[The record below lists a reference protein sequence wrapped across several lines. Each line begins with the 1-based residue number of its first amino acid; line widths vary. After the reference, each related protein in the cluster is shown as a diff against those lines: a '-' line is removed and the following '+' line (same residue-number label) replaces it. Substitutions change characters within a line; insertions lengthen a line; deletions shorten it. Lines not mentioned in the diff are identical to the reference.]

1 MYYIETVAAF
11 NDVFWSMAE
20 SCAVCIPSGAI
31 DTWNSHP
38 PFRAMCQPDRL
49 IENSPG
55 CRHAERKNT
64 LTQANFSSLLV
75 RQRQAEWAVKQG
87 QSVETMPPKNC
98 KHSCFF
104 LPHLW
109 AYDGC
114 HR

>member
-55 CRHAERKNT
+55 CRHAEKEKYIVPS
-64 LTQANFSSLLV
+64 QLLIT
-75 RQRQAEWAVKQG
+75 AGSTAPG
-87 QSVETMPPKNC
+87 
-98 KHSCFF
+98 
-104 LPHLW
+104 
-109 AYDGC
+109 
-114 HR
+114 